1 MDIFRTLVVTSD
13 EAPLARAICSTLD
26 PVNYSNE
33 FKTPLSPTGDEPA
46 THYISSGG
54 ISEGFAALVPYSVWQ
69 WQTPNL
75 DESGQWVEVEH
86 RPGHPE
92 KTSEMCIEAGLD
104 VSTAAVEFLYAT
116 SDVTSQ
122 DPWTALSR
130 LGLQLVRA
138 PEPVEEPVD
147 AA

>member
-26 PVNYSNE
+26 PVNCQNM
-33 FKTPLSPTGDEPA
+33 FTTGLSPTGDEPA

-54 ISEGFAALVPYSVWQ
+54 ISEGFAALVPYSVWELQ
-69 WQTPNL
+69 QP
-75 DESGQWVEVEH
+75 DPEQPAQWVEVEH

-138 PEPVEEPVD
+138 PEPVEEPTD

>member
-69 WQTPNL
+69 WQTPDL

>member
-13 EAPLARAICSTLD
+13 EAPLARTICSTLD
-26 PVNYSNE
+26 PVNCQNM
-33 FKTPLSPTGDEPA
+33 FTTGLSPTGDEPA

-54 ISEGFAALVPYSVWQ
+54 VGEGFATLAPFSTWAWEQ
-69 WQTPNL
+69 SDPDQP
-75 DESGQWVEVEH
+75 GQWVETAH
-86 RPGHPE
+86 SPGEPV
-92 KTSEMCIEAGLD
+92 KTAEMCVEAGLD

-130 LGLQLVRA
+130 LGLQLVQT
-138 PEPVEEPVD
+138 PEPVEEPTD